1 MKIGDPPELN
11 LTDVN
16 PLIFTMSFIFVVK
29 RLMTTK
35 NSVVETQNLAMNH
48 KSRPVKSNP
57 VF

>member
-1 MKIGDPPELN
+1 MIIGDPPELN

-16 PLIFTMSFIFVVK
+16 PLIFTISFIFVVK

-48 KSRPVKSNP
+48 KS
-57 VF
+57 

>member
-1 MKIGDPPELN
+1 MITGYPPELN

-35 NSVVETQNLAMNH
+35 NSVLETQNLVMNH
-48 KSRPVKSNP
+48 KSRSAKSNP